1 MEALLRKLEQKIK
14 GIARGLGNA
23 GMVDTD
29 DNEQNI
35 QIGIMNAYA
44 KQPTATESFLLEA
57 GRNYARD
64 ILKSERK
71 RQNRFV
77 NPAYEPT
84 DSNDEPIDI
93 FDQIPH
99 PNRNGI
105 ESEVKEF
112 IEELKNVLT
121 YKQMAI
127 LDFVYDG
134 KSLPQVAKLL
144 DWKIRTIQRDFVVIR
159 EEAQDIGHHLIDGYE
174 APQGTSFKHEP
185 SVYGRA
191 IQLLLF

>member
-44 KQPTATESFLLEA
+44 KQPTATESYLLEA

-64 ILKSERK
+64 ILKTERK
-71 RQNRFV
+71 KQNRYVENVVF
-77 NPAYEPT
+77 AST
-84 DSNDEPIDI
+84 DDEPKEV
-93 FDQIPH
+93 FDLIPH
-99 PNRNGI
+99 PNRNGREKEI
-105 ESEVKEF
+105 REF

-121 YKQMAI
+121 YKQIVI
-127 LDFVYDG
+127 LDCVFDG
-134 KSLPQVAKLL
+134 YTLP
-144 DWKIRTIQRDFVVIR
+144 KIASEIQWNLRSVQRDFVVIR

-174 APQGTSFKHEP
+174 APQGTAYRKP
-185 SVYGRA
+185 PTVYGKA